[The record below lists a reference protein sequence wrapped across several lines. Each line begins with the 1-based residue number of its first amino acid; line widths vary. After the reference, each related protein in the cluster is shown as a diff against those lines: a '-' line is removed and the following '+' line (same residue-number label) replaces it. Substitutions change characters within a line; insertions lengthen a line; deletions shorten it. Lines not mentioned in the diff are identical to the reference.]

1 MVLAL
6 LPKFVGGLL
15 VSRRVIMETTGAWN
29 RYSEEQAFLRK
40 EASAPAEAR
49 CVI

>member
-6 LPKFVGGLL
+6 LPKFVGSLL

-29 RYSEEQAFLRK
+29 KYSEEQEHLR
-40 EASAPAEAR
+40 EEAPAPVEA
-49 CVI
+49 

>member
-6 LPKFVGGLL
+6 LPKFVGSLL

-29 RYSEEQAFLRK
+29 KYSEEQVYLRI
-40 EASAPAEAR
+40 EAPAPADA
-49 CVI
+49 